1 MSACTDNVE
10 LIEAFTAVCEDNTDP
25 LLSFELDA
33 VGVVQEFALS
43 VENSIVIAP
52 QQQQQSITSYFR
64 SSKSGATFTHEDDMT
79 LLRCYKE
86 RGVLDGVVGR
96 RFKTH
101 KLSQLRERLDE
112 LVKELVDDRLSVD
125 GINIGLPV
133 DAAAPTTPT
142 PVQIDAYTEP
152 VTISS
157 SRLREA
163 VTTTGTTTDDISA
176 VTSLEAESKDL
187 PPKKRKSKTAGQP
200 RPAKKMKKLTLAA
213 PPTLK
218 AAVNGMISLK
228 YSHAFCDRSA
238 IRSTFGDIN
247 KMLSLQTN
255 QEKLPMTIDVVCCE
269 EELD

>member
-10 LIEAFTAVCEDNTDP
+10 LIEAFTAVCEDNT

-43 VENSIVIAP
+43 AGFP

-86 RGVLDGVVGR
+86 RGALDGVVRR

-101 KLSQLRERLDE
+101 KMSQLRKRLDE

-125 GINIGLPV
+125 ETGLPM
-133 DAAAPTTPT
+133 DAAPTTP
-142 PVQIDAYTEP
+142 VQLDTYTEP

-163 VTTTGTTTDDISA
+163 VTTMGTKSA
-176 VTSLEAESKDL
+176 VTSLEAEST
-187 PPKKRKSKTAGQP
+187 PKKRKSKP
-200 RPAKKMKKLTLAA
+200 RPAKKMKKSTLN
-213 PPTLK
+213 
-218 AAVNGMISLK
+218 VNGMIPLE

-269 EELD
+269 